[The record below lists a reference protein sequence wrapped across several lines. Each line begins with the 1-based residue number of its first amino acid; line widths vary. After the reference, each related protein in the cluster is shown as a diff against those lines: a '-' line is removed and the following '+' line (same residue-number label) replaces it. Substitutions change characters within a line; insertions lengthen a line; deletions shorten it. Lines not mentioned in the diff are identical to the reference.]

1 MALRTNWV
9 SGEQVTADYMNEL
22 SGGVDP
28 SRLSNIPYSS
38 LAPGLQEMVDQ
49 GASTYDGLLMVVSN
63 IPHDITYIGYGKDTV
78 RAVGAGDNP
87 FGIRLARAITIKAV
101 HYRALTADASGSLVV
116 ELRKN
121 GGTVA
126 GTSTTIAAANQ
137 VSGAGQSLEE
147 TFAVGDILTVHV
159 TSVGS
164 TPGKGLVADIKAIT
178 EVT

>member
-28 SRLSNIPYSS
+28 SRLSNVPY
-38 LAPGLQEMVDQ
+38 
-49 GASTYDGLLMVVSN
+49 
-63 IPHDITYIGYGKDTV
+63 PHDITYIGYGKDTV
-78 RAVGAGDNP
+78 RAVGTGDNP

-137 VSGAGQSLEE
+137 VAGAGQSLEV